1 MGSWRRIWE
10 DDGCARSSSNAA
22 DRHRAVMELDTDGV
36 FVNDDPLRR
45 IRVEATGNG
54 RQDRPVTKKI
64 TLVTKRKAE
73 ITVSSASGR
82 FVPLSPRHDSAH
94 GVCSLSLSLSLSLS
108 PVIY

>member
-73 ITVSSASGR
+73 ITVSSASGSGDQIA
-82 FVPLSPRHDSAH
+82 LSAADMM
-94 GVCSLSLSLSLSLS
+94 GICSC
-108 PVIY
+108 